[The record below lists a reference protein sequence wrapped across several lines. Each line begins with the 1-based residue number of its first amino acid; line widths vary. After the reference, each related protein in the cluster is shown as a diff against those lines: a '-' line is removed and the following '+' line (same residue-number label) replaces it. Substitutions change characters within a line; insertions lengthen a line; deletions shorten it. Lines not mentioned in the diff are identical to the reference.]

1 MTGSIN
7 YMITNISLLQPV
19 AQGFMEKT
27 AVNNATKIVTRRLN
41 VTDLQESVM
50 EDVNQDGQGSHV
62 MMVRTLYHT
71 YKTIIIIH
79 IL

>member
-7 YMITNISLLQPV
+7 YMITNNSLLQPV

-27 AVNNATKIVTRRLN
+27 AVNNVTKIVTRRLN

-62 MMVRTLYHT
+62 MMVR
-71 YKTIIIIH
+71 IINSITH
-79 IL
+79 V

>member
-7 YMITNISLLQPV
+7 YMITNNSFLQPV

-27 AVNNATKIVTRRLN
+27 AVNNVTKIVTRRLN

-50 EDVNQDGQGSHV
+50 EDVNQDGQG
-62 MMVRTLYHT
+62 
-71 YKTIIIIH
+71 
-79 IL
+79 